1 MYNLATPIRSLMH
14 SFQEWKRTLSWNAS
28 PDLTSFFRLCDMKIF
43 NMFKRVV
50 PQSGPPYFV
59 WQNSVLSVRCLFMN
73 SLRQVSWFLNE
84 GAKADRRADSSSAWL
99 WWACASEWSQVGTEL
114 NGCGRRQPGLP
125 EEQDWGFWSEPAA
138 LKSEQL
144 ASTSCLAAGTILYAF
159 MGPSFWRTL
168 VMKPLKFHLP
178 RNLPFQL
185 IFVHRLEWMNQFILG
200 TSIKG
205 QIVKW
210 QLSVCR
216 HNYKRKAILY

>member
-1 MYNLATPIRSLMH
+1 MH
-14 SFQEWKRTLSWNAS
+14 SFQEWKRTLSCNAS

-43 NMFKRVV
+43 NMFNKVV

-59 WQNSVLSVRCLFMN
+59 WQNSVLSVRCLFMT

-84 GAKADRRADSSSAWL
+84 GAKADRRADSSNAWL
-99 WWACASEWSQVGTEL
+99 WWACVSEESS
-114 NGCGRRQPGLP
+114 GCWVKRLRGGGSLAFLRNRIGVSDRNQLLLSRSSSSVPLVWWLGPFYMHL
-125 EEQDWGFWSEPAA
+125 WGSS
-138 LKSEQL
+138 L
-144 ASTSCLAAGTILYAF
+144 
-159 MGPSFWRTL
+159 WRTL
-168 VMKPLKFHLP
+168 VKPLKFHLP

-210 QLSVCR
+210 QPSIDITTNGRQYFISSLSPFIIF
-216 HNYKRKAILY
+216 NY

>member
-14 SFQEWKRTLSWNAS
+14 SFQEWKRALSWNAS

-84 GAKADRRADSSSAWL
+84 GAKADRRAGSSSAWL
-99 WWACASEWSQVGTEL
+99 WWACASEWSQVGAEL
-114 NGCGRRQPGLP
+114 NGCGRRSLAFPRNRSGVS
-125 EEQDWGFWSEPAA
+125 DRN
-138 LKSEQL
+138 QL
-144 ASTSCLAAGTILYAF
+144 LLSRSSSSAPLVWRLGPFYMHLW
-159 MGPSFWRTL
+159 GPSLWRTL
-168 VMKPLKFHLP
+168 VVKPLKFHLP